1 VAVATSASTLC
12 TVAWFIC
19 TKLKPTWCSSWIIT
33 NWVPSW
39 QPKTWIILLLL
50 TWIIVIFKGTVSTV
64 RRIEKDAAK
73 KVIELKT
80 THDSDCQK
88 KSQEIK
94 ILETKVRELETTIK
108 AEVKHQEPNLSA
120 AIKTETTSKRLLL
133 QVSSQFSTD
142 HLMHATVSQM
152 TLMIYNQGEKT
163 VRLRGY
169 ELSNCENIAEAHEF
183 QLHDLLTPDTSA
195 AIDFTEPLLAAI
207 SGQGKPNFESL
218 SRKYTI
224 QIVVLYLQD
233 SIPKSTQP
241 FDFTITCQR
250 QGGLS
255 VKLFA
260 EAVIH

>member
-1 VAVATSASTLC
+1 
-12 TVAWFIC
+12 
-19 TKLKPTWCSSWIIT
+19 
-33 NWVPSW
+33 
-39 QPKTWIILLLL
+39 
-50 TWIIVIFKGTVSTV
+50 VSTV

-152 TLMIYNQGEKT
+152 TLMI
-163 VRLRGY
+163 
-169 ELSNCENIAEAHEF
+169 AEAHEF